1 MNEKILLVDDDDRIL
16 DALKRRLYRKFKIT
30 TANSGAKALDIL
42 AKDPNYAVVI
52 SDQQM
57 PEMNG
62 IMFLRE
68 LIKEHPHIIRIMLTG
83 NSDQHTAV
91 CSINDAKVFR
101 YLNKPCEI
109 EDLGKAIIDGINQY
123 RMESAERELLEKTL
137 AGSVKLLTDILAMN
151 DPEAFKQIGIMRI
164 AARQIAKHMKH
175 PRAWELDL
183 TVMLSAIGHVV
194 LPLDLRAKAASGEEL
209 SDAERDVFSG
219 APGIARDLLMNIPR
233 LKSVADAVYYKDKSF
248 DGSGYPKDDVKG
260 KEIPL
265 NARVLHIIE
274 HLLDISNGRPPSL
287 GDFRELVSISYQF
300 DPELME
306 LIQEYFLKNSNA
318 DASGGNPNEKELDVA
333 ITELCVGDRLL
344 QNLTTENGKLALA
357 ADNVLSAALLQQV
370 LQFNKIRKLR
380 QPVRILRNQEEF
392 VIKEMEKS

>member
-30 TANSGAKALDIL
+30 TVNGGAKALEIL

-62 IMFLRE
+62 IAFLRE
-68 LIKEHPHIIRIMLTG
+68 LIKHYPNIIRIMLTG

-109 EDLGKAIIDGINQY
+109 EDLSQAIVDGINQY
-123 RMESAERELLEKTL
+123 RMESAERELLEQTL

-151 DPEAFKQIGIMRI
+151 APEAFKQISIMRI
-164 AARQIAKHMKH
+164 AARKIAKHMKH

-183 TVMLSAIGHVV
+183 TVMLSAIGDVV
-194 LPLDLRAKAASGEEL
+194 LPLELRAKAASGAAL
-209 SDAERDVFSG
+209 SNAEREVFSG
-219 APGIARDLLMNIPR
+219 APGVARELLMNIPR

-248 DGSGYPKDDVKG
+248 DGAGYPEDDVKG
-260 KEIPL
+260 KDIPV
-265 NARVLHIIE
+265 NARILHIIE
-274 HLLDISNGRPPSL
+274 HLLEVSNGLPPTL
-287 GDFRELVSISYQF
+287 DDFRKLVAVSYQF

-306 LIQEYFLKNSNA
+306 IIQEIFLNNSVS
-318 DASGGNPNEKELDVA
+318 DISRDPNEKEMNVA
-333 ITELCVGDRLL
+333 ITDLCIGDRLL
-344 QNLTTENGKLALA
+344 QNLMTENGKLALS
-357 ADNVLSAALLQQV
+357 ADNTLTATLLQQV
-370 LQFNKIRKLR
+370 LQFNKIRKL
-380 QPVRILRNQEEF
+380 QEPVRIIRKEQELIVRE
-392 VIKEMEKS
+392 IGEL